1 MLRSVVVSVNCGT
14 WETTGRTSVFW
25 LELGT
30 TALLEAGATA
40 LEVGFSLLLEAGATA
55 LEAGFTELLEGSS
68 LLEAG
73 FTELELGSSLLELG
87 SELLEDSTLL
97 ELDSGSSPEP
107 DDEGLTEI
115 AVAS

>member
-1 MLRSVVVSVNCGT
+1 MLRPVVVSVNCGT

-40 LEVGFSLLLEAGATA
+40 LEVGFSLLLEAGVTA
-55 LEAGFTELLEGSS
+55 LEVGFSLLLEAGFTELLEGSS

-73 FTELELGSSLLELG
+73 FTELELGSSLLEL
-87 SELLEDSTLL
+87 
-97 ELDSGSSPEP
+97 DSGSSPEP